1 MAPIFQASPL
11 IAEGIRCAVLDATG
25 NLIQNF
31 KNGIRKFIATSNIK
45 ASCKPSLEIAES
57 STAMDCMSSD
67 DYRILLHG
75 FGCRR
80 AQRQWLTASRV
91 NSCCLELSA
100 TPYMMSRN
108 KVTAKEQSRN
118 TIA

>member
-67 DYRILLHG
+67 DYRQVGLLHE
-75 FGCRR
+75 F
-80 AQRQWLTASRV
+80 
-91 NSCCLELSA
+91 CCTDLDVGGHKG
-100 TPYMMSRN
+100 N
-108 KVTAKEQSRN
+108 G
-118 TIA
+118 

>member
-1 MAPIFQASPL
+1 MAPIFQASVL

-25 NLIQNF
+25 NRIQNF

-45 ASCKPSLEIAES
+45 ASCKPGLEIAES
-57 STAMDCMSSD
+57 STAMDCLSSD

-80 AQRQWLTASRV
+80 AQRQWLTALRS
-91 NSCCLELSA
+91 NLSCLEPTV
-100 TPYMMSRN
+100 TPYMMSRD
-108 KVTAKEQSRN
+108 KVTARERSRT